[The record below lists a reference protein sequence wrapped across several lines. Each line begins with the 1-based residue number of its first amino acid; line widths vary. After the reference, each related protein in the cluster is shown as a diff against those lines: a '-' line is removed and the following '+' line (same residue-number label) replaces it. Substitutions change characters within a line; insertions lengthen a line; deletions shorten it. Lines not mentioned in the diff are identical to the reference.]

1 MNRSPG
7 LSPLALLALLTLT
20 LIGCQ
25 SATVVEVPPPPMT
38 QVETVTDT
46 LHGVAVEDP
55 YRWLEDQQS
64 PQTREWITAQNE
76 YTAGIMQALPG
87 REKLTN
93 RLNELIRID
102 RSGTPTEHNGRYF
115 LEKKGADD
123 DLYTIYMRKGLDG
136 ADEILVN
143 PHPMS
148 EDHSVSVDITGIS
161 TDGSILIYSTRR
173 GGVDETSVYCL
184 DVDSKQLFAD
194 SLPEG
199 LYFGVSITP
208 DKKSMYYSQ
217 ITEKGPRVFR
227 HIMGTDL
234 SSDKLIFGE
243 GHGVDE
249 FISASISD
257 DGRYLLIGV
266 YYGSAGTKNDLYFKD
281 LTKNQPVKT
290 LVNDINAN
298 FSGAIVGS
306 QAFMNTDW
314 KAPNGR
320 IMMADL
326 TKPAPKNW
334 KEVVPTSDLVL
345 ENFTLAGGKL
355 CVSYLDSVK
364 SKVSIFDADGA
375 YQRDISFPNIGS
387 VGAVR
392 GRWQSDEAF
401 YTFTSFNSP
410 RTIYRYDVA
419 SGESSVFV
427 RPNITLDA
435 DKIEVKQVWYTSKD
449 GTKIPMFLTHL
460 KGMKLNGNNPVVLT
474 GYGGFGAS
482 MTPYYSSMV
491 LTWIENG
498 GVWAIAN
505 LRGGGEFGEPWHEA
519 AKFEKKQNSFD
530 DFIAAAEYLIETG
543 YTKSSKLAIRGGSN
557 GGLLVGALLTQRPEL
572 VKAVICTYP
581 LLDMLR
587 YHKFL
592 MGPYWVSEY
601 GSADVAEQF
610 EYIYAY
616 SPYHRVK
623 AGTPYP
629 SVLFITGDGDTR
641 VDPNHARKMTALLQA
656 STGSDN
662 PVMIRY
668 EIKAGHSGG
677 RPTSQIVDDT
687 ADELCYLF
695 WQLGH
700 DIE

>member
-1 MNRSPG
+1 MNRIPG
-7 LSPLALLALLTLT
+7 RWYLSILIVLALVLV
-20 LIGCQ
+20 GCQ

-38 QVETVTDT
+38 QVEMVTDT
-46 LHGVAVEDP
+46 LHGVAIEDP
-55 YRWLEDQQS
+55 YRWLEDQNS
-64 PQTREWITAQNE
+64 PQTREWITAQND
-76 YTAGIMQALPG
+76 YTTGVMQALPG
-87 REKLTN
+87 REKVTN
-93 RLNELIRID
+93 RLNELLRVDHI
-102 RSGTPTEHNGRYF
+102 GTPNERNGRYF
-115 LEKKGADD
+115 LQKEGADD
-123 DLYTIYMRKGLDG
+123 DLYIIYMRQGLNG
-136 ADEILVN
+136 PDEALVD

-148 EDHSVSVDITGIS
+148 EDHSISVNITDIS
-161 TDGSILIYSTRR
+161 KDGSMLVYSVRR
-173 GGVDETSVYCL
+173 GGVDETSVHCL
-184 DVDSKQLFAD
+184 DVDSRQLLAD
-194 SLPEG
+194 SLPEA

-208 DKKSMYYSQ
+208 DKKSLYYSKG
-217 ITEKGPRVFR
+217 TEQGPRVY
-227 HIMGTDL
+227 HHAMGTDF
-234 SSDKLIFGE
+234 SKDKLIFGE
-243 GHGVDE
+243 GRGVDE
-249 FISASISD
+249 FISASVSE
-257 DGRYLLIGV
+257 DGRYLLIGL

-281 LTKNQPVKT
+281 VTKDGPIKT
-290 LVNDINAN
+290 LVNDINAK
-298 FSGAIVGS
+298 FSGAAVGD
-306 QAFMNTDW
+306 QIFLKTDW

-320 IMMADL
+320 IMVADL

-334 KEVVPTSDLVL
+334 KEVIPTSDLVM
-345 ENFTLAGGKL
+345 ENFILAGGKL
-355 CVSYLDSVK
+355 CVGYLDSVK
-364 SKVSIFDADGA
+364 SKVSVFDADGV

-387 VGAVR
+387 VGKVR
-392 GRWQSDEAF
+392 GRWGSNEAF

-410 RTIYRYDVA
+410 KTIYRYDVA
-419 SGESSVFV
+419 SGESSVWV
-427 RPNITLDA
+427 GPNVTVDA
-435 DKIEVKQVWYTSKD
+435 DNIEIKQVWYTSRD
-449 GTKIPMFLTHL
+449 GTKVPMFLTHRKGL
-460 KGMKLNGNNPVVLT
+460 KLDGNNPVVLT

-482 MTPYYSSMV
+482 LTPYFSSMV

-505 LRGGGEFGEPWHEA
+505 LRGGGEFGKPWHEA

-543 YTKSSKLAIRGGSN
+543 YTQSSKLAIRGGSN
-557 GGLLVGALLTQRPEL
+557 GGLLVGAILTQRPEL

-623 AGTPYP
+623 PGTLYP
-629 SVLFITGDGDTR
+629 SVLFITGDADTR

-662 PVMIRY
+662 PVMLRY

-677 RPTSQIVDDT
+677 RPMSQIVDD
-687 ADELCYLF
+687 ASDELCYLF